1 LISKTFTLLDYDS
14 SLIFPKS
21 EPTKRKYIGGSS
33 DFGKWFSYR
42 TRNGLNSNIKNVK
55 IQNFWQKRIT
65 DVFHRNFVFFVRLKT
80 GTMRGGI
87 CGRKGM
93 VKLLQDGVR
102 SVYELNGN
110 QLGWLWKNVLKELGA
125 LIEEE
130 QGKSAL

>member
-1 LISKTFTLLDYDS
+1 
-14 SLIFPKS
+14 
-21 EPTKRKYIGGSS
+21 
-33 DFGKWFSYR
+33 
-42 TRNGLNSNIKNVK
+42 
-55 IQNFWQKRIT
+55 
-65 DVFHRNFVFFVRLKT
+65 
-80 GTMRGGI
+80 MRGGI